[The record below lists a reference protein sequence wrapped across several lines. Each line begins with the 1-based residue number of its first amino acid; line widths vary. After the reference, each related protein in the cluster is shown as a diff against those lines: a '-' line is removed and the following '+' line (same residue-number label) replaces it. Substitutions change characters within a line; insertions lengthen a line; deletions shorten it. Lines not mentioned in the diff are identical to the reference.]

1 MLIKPILYNLFK
13 ILKNGLCMKCTKT
26 ISEKKNHINLVQTIR
41 LDINEKAC
49 VILLDKKMKYHKGV
63 SCSHS
68 NTKA

>member
-1 MLIKPILYNLFK
+1 MH
-13 ILKNGLCMKCTKT
+13 KNYFR
-26 ISEKKNHINLVQTIR
+26 KKNHINLVQTIR